1 MKYYLIHQSSSRLAI
16 TFASF
21 GVPPDRLRNPPPLP
35 FVDSPEDIVRMLF
48 RGLQNDRRDATA
60 FKREQIGLVNARV
73 IAIWGQPLCRTVFS
87 IVPEDLLCDAN

>member
-1 MKYYLIHQSSSRLAI
+1 MKYYLIHQSSSRAAI

-21 GVPPDRLRNPPPLP
+21 GSPQDLRNPPHLP

-60 FKREQIGLVNARV
+60 FKRDQVERVKARGV
-73 IAIWGQPLCRTVFS
+73 AIWGPSFFHTVFS